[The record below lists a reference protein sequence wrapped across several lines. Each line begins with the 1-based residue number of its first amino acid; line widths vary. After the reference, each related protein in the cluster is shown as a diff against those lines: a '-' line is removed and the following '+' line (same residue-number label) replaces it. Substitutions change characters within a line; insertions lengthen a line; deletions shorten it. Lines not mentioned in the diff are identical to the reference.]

1 MLFIKGMHQQEKRVS
16 EHNTYTGTLCIQEV
30 YIYPVTV
37 GFADYIDNADYVEG
51 KVNNVLWLSRLLS
64 QLDIPM
70 PWVGLC

>member
-1 MLFIKGMHQQEKRVS
+1 MHQQEKT
-16 EHNTYTGTLCIQEV
+16 EHNSYTDTLCIQEV

-51 KVNNVLWLSRLLS
+51 KVNNVLRLSRLLN